1 MSVFVFVF
9 LSAYIWRILYY
20 SEQLIEFITTP
31 MGNAIPAGPVI
42 NSVSVW
48 CAKRLRKQIN
58 PHANDEKETR
68 QRKKGRKERMNK
80 RERERLSMSV
90 RGETERRIYQG
101 NIKLSNMNFF
111 TPS

>member
-1 MSVFVFVF
+1 MIDGASIGVGERVCVCVFER
-9 LSAYIWRILYY
+9 LYTRRIILYY

-58 PHANDEKETR
+58 PHANDAKE
-68 QRKKGRKERMNK
+68 RKKERKEGK
-80 RERERLSMSV
+80 KEPERERL
-90 RGETERRIYQG
+90 RGVY
-101 NIKLSNMNFF
+101 MCVCV
-111 TPS
+111 